1 MITYTNF
8 FKFVASIVTT
18 SFFGLTFLSQSLYAQ
33 DNSTNRSSIFN
44 WYNLWDTGSTQTTRT
59 FSDVHGSGVD
69 VTVEYSTNQ
78 QWQQSNPNSLN
89 LYDN

>member
-33 DNSTNRSSIFN
+33 DNGTNSSSTFN
-44 WYNLWDTGSTQTTRT
+44 WYNSGETGSTQTTRT
-59 FSDVHGSGVD
+59 FSDVNGSGVD

-78 QWQQSNPNSLN
+78 KWQQSNPNGL
-89 LYDN
+89 